1 VLSAE
6 LIGRLRSCQEAE
18 LGRGATPQEIE
29 LAEKRLGVEFP
40 ESYKAFLGHFGW
52 ASLEGLELYG
62 LGEDVPTYL
71 GLVKVTLSER
81 THMRSRL
88 PNRLVPLM
96 NDGAGNHYCLDVMSR
111 QKRRMSGSL
120 LGSQLGGVSRPGV
133 RSTELRGMA
142 VGGARYAISVV
153 VNVLPRIPFLGTP
166 VRDLYASN

>member
-1 VLSAE
+1 MVLSAE
-6 LIGRLRSCQEAE
+6 LIRRLRSCQEAE

-29 LAEKRLGVEFP
+29 LAEERLGVEFP

-71 GLVKVTLSER
+71 RLVEVTLSER
-81 THMRSRL
+81 THMRPRL

-111 QKRRMSGSL
+111 EQGECPVVYWDHN
-120 LGSQLGGVSRPGV
+120 LGESQDPEYVAP
-133 RSTELRGMA
+133 
-142 VGGARYAISVV
+142 
-153 VNVLPRIPFLGTP
+153 NLGTWLSEEL
-166 VRDLYASN
+166 DTL